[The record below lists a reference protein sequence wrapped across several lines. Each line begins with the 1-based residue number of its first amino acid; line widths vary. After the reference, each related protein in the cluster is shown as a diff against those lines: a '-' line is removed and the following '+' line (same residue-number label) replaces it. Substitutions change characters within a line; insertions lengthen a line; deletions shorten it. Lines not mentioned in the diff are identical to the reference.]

1 MFTRPAPHG
10 PASAAGPHVPA
21 GHEEIWDRIARGCLL
36 IAIFLSGW
44 GLLRVGQ
51 INLTFSD
58 LFFLIS
64 FSISALRG
72 RLSVTPFRSLTPFWL
87 AGLVML
93 LGGLFIGSIIN
104 GDPLRWVNIALQY
117 TVALDRKSTRL
128 NSSH

>member
-1 MFTRPAPHG
+1 MTTLASPSPS
-10 PASAAGPHVPA
+10 ASAAIARPNILA
-21 GHEEIWDRIARGCLL
+21 AHEQTWDRIARSSLL

-58 LFFLIS
+58 IFFLLS
-64 FSISALRG
+64 FILSALRG

-87 AGLVML
+87 AGLVMM

-104 GDPLRWVNIALQY
+104 GDPLRWVNIALQ
-117 TVALDRKSTRL
+117 
-128 NSSH
+128 